1 MTIVASLQ
9 ELVEPET
16 AGDPMTGQ
24 IWVRSSLRSLRDR
37 LEAVGHPV
45 SAPTVGR
52 LLKDLDYA
60 LHVNA
65 KKREASSNHPDRDQQ
80 FDYIAVQRATF
91 TAAGLPILSI
101 DAKKKELVGDF
112 KNADQASVREPTV
125 VNVHDFPSDADGRA
139 VPYGVYDVITN
150 RGLIYLGASGDTAAF
165 AADAVATWC
174 QTEGRASYATKD
186 QLLLLADAGGSN
198 SCHTRAWK
206 ERLQVQVCDRFGL
219 TVTVCHYPTG
229 CSKWNPIE
237 RGLFSQISRNWA
249 GVPLR
254 TWDTVLGFIRGTTT
268 RRGLA
273 VRAVLR
279 AGRVSNRSEDY
290 RRRDGRAQHRAP
302 RRLPDL
308 ELYDSTADSGFSLEL
323 RNATQLALLSG
334 SGTLMGHQVQAAAAE
349 GSCLE
354 WTWSKRL
361 HVPRDARRRG
371 ATGTA
376 GGHCG
381 RSSYHRQS
389 ERRHARLC
397 TAGQ

>member
-1 MTIVASLQ
+1 LSIVASLQ

-80 FDYIAVQRATF
+80 FDYIAVQRARF

-101 DAKKKELVGDF
+101 DSKKKELVGDF
-112 KNADQASVREPTV
+112 KNAGQAWVREPTV
-125 VNVHDFPSDADGRA
+125 VNIHDFPSDADGRA
-139 VPYGVYDVITN
+139 VPYGVYDVTTN
-150 RGLIYLGASGDTAAF
+150 RGLIYLGRSGDTAAF
-165 AADAVATWC
+165 AADAVANWC
-174 QTEGRASYATKD
+174 QTERRSSYATQD
-186 QLLLLADAGGSN
+186 HLLLLADAGGSN

-254 TWDTVLGFIRGTTT
+254 TWDTVLAFLRGTTT

-273 VRAVLR
+273 VRAVFQPGEYPTRQKITDEQMAALNLEHHTVCPTWNYTIR
-279 AGRVSNRSEDY
+279 
-290 RRRDGRAQHRAP
+290 P
-302 RRLPDL
+302 RTPASR
-308 ELYDSTADSGFSLEL
+308 
-323 RNATQLALLSG
+323 
-334 SGTLMGHQVQAAAAE
+334 
-349 GSCLE
+349 
-354 WTWSKRL
+354 
-361 HVPRDARRRG
+361 
-371 ATGTA
+371 
-376 GGHCG
+376 
-381 RSSYHRQS
+381 
-389 ERRHARLC
+389 
-397 TAGQ
+397 